1 MKYLA
6 SIITG
11 IGKWWSYK
19 SRFEKK
25 IDLLIMETKENTK
38 GLLRLRYLYFI
49 EHRPTEVSIICAI
62 YDEYKKRGGNSE
74 IDAIHAEWKK
84 DVAKGK
90 YKKARK

>member
-6 SIITG
+6 SIIAA
-11 IGKWWSYK
+11 IGNWWTYK

-25 IDLLIMETKENTK
+25 IDLLIMETQENTK

-74 IDAIHAEWKK
+74 IDAIHAEWKENI
-84 DVAKGK
+84 AKGK